1 MLCGTCETRCPICL
15 ASNEGCLNPDEF
27 MLAVQS
33 KIYEAMMLKHR
44 RAGDEFWWFAILDKA
59 IKAASE
65 PDPNDL

>member
-1 MLCGTCETRCPICL
+1 
-15 ASNEGCLNPDEF
+15 

-44 RAGDEFWWFAILDKA
+44 RAGEELWWFAILDKA